1 MNRKYKGWVMC
12 VTNQVDTKAT
22 RCTDPIL
29 NGDIKF
35 NIKTIFDSIE
45 SHNEFVEKSIKVKRT
60 MIIVYNGLNT
70 E

>member
-45 SHNEFVEKSIKVKRT
+45 SHNEFLEKSIKV
-60 MIIVYNGLNT
+60 
-70 E
+70 

>member
-35 NIKTIFDSIE
+35 NIKTIFDTIE
-45 SHNEFVEKSIKVKRT
+45 SHNEFVEKSMANIKHYN
-60 MIIVYNGLNT
+60 IIS
-70 E
+70 

>member
-35 NIKTIFDSIE
+35 NIKTIFNSIE
-45 SHNEFVEKSIKVKRT
+45 FHNEFVEKLTDNIT
-60 MIIVYNGLNT
+60 Y
-70 E
+70 

>member
-35 NIKTIFDSIE
+35 NIKTIFNGTE
-45 SHNEFVEKSIKVKRT
+45 SHNEFLEKGIKVRRSW
-60 MIIVYNGLNT
+60 I
-70 E
+70 

>member
-1 MNRKYKGWVMC
+1 MC

-35 NIKTIFDSIE
+35 NIKTIFNSTE
-45 SHNEFVEKSIKVKRT
+45 SHNEFLEKGIKVNR
-60 MIIVYNGLNT
+60 IF
-70 E
+70 

>member
-35 NIKTIFDSIE
+35 NIKTIFNSTE
-45 SHNEFVEKSIKVKRT
+45 FHNEFVDRQYHILKYHNLIHWK
-60 MIIVYNGLNT
+60 
-70 E
+70 

>member
-12 VTNQVDTKAT
+12 VTNQVDTKAN

-35 NIKTIFDSIE
+35 QIKPLFKSIV
-45 SHNEFVEKSIKVKRT
+45 SFNEFMKQCIEVF
-60 MIIVYNGLNT
+60 
-70 E
+70 

>member
-35 NIKTIFDSIE
+35 NIKTIFNSTE
-45 SHNEFVEKSIKVKRT
+45 SHNEFVEKSRPKISHIK
-60 MIIVYNGLNT
+60 IS
-70 E
+70 

>member
-29 NGDIKF
+29 NGDINF
-35 NIKTIFDSIE
+35 NIKTIFNRIE
-45 SHNEFVEKSIKVKRT
+45 SHNEFVEKSIKDST
-60 MIIVYNGLNT
+60 
-70 E
+70 

>member
-12 VTNQVDTKAT
+12 VTNQVDTKAN

-35 NIKTIFDSIE
+35 QIKPLFKTIVSF
-45 SHNEFVEKSIKVKRT
+45 NEFMKQCIEVIRSLIVIQY
-60 MIIVYNGLNT
+60 IIH
-70 E
+70 